1 MDATGTL
8 PPGANSERWR
18 ALDKALNETGGA
30 EEATWREGKIV
41 WGGKLSFKKKSG
53 QTYFISWR

>member
-1 MDATGTL
+1 
-8 PPGANSERWR
+8 
-18 ALDKALNETGGA
+18 LNETGGA

-41 WGGKLSFKKKSG
+41 WGGKLSFFKKKSG